1 MKSSIKTLAILM
13 MLITVNMVSAQSFSN
28 RAIVVNSNNE
38 TVQPAY
44 QQFDVTVQNNNGVA
58 SITWNLPIEN
68 MEGFYITERSDDGV
82 NYLPIAVK
90 RFSNV
95 PANSNNILAMQ
106 YALEDKTPIE
116 GTVYYKFTKSNQQ
129 GDILQANVI
138 PVVAPTSTIGS
149 AVTSTF
155 DPKP

>member
-1 MKSSIKTLAILM
+1 MKSLIKSLAILM

-28 RAIVVNSNNE
+28 RAIVVNNNNE

-44 QQFDVTVQNNNGVA
+44 QQFDVTVQNNNGIA

-68 MEGFYITERSDDGV
+68 MEGFYITERSDDGI

-90 RFSNV
+90 HFVNV

-106 YALEDKTPIE
+106 YSLEDKTQIE
-116 GTVYYKFTKSNQQ
+116 GTVYYRFTKSNQQ
-129 GDILQANVI
+129 GDVLQANVI
-138 PVVAPTSTIGS
+138 PVVAPTSTLGS